1 MVRFAKYMHVV
12 SGVIL
17 FFMAFFVVFDVLIR
31 WLFRAPILGSIDIVE
46 MCGGLVI
53 VLAIPYATVT
63 RQYVRMEFFVNR
75 MAPTKQLIV
84 YVSTRV
90 LGIVL
95 FLLIA
100 WNLLLKGIDFFQNGE
115 VSPTL
120 KLPLYPA
127 AFVAS
132 LCCLVQCFVQA
143 ADEIMRAIRRDKK

>member
-1 MVRFAKYMHVV
+1 MVRFAKYMHII
-12 SGVIL
+12 SGVML
-17 FFMAFFVVFDVLIR
+17 FLMAFFVVLDVLMR
-31 WLFRAPILGSIDIVE
+31 WLFRMPILGSIDIVE

-63 RQYVRMEFFVNR
+63 RQYIRMEFFVNR
-75 MAPTKQLIV
+75 MAPMKQLVI

-95 FLLIA
+95 FLLIG
-100 WNLLLKGIDFFQNGE
+100 WNLLLKGMDFFENGE

-120 KLPLYPA
+120 KLPLYPV

-132 LCCLVQCFVQA
+132 FCCLIQCFIQTS
-143 ADEIMRAIRRDKK
+143 DEIMRAIRRFKQ